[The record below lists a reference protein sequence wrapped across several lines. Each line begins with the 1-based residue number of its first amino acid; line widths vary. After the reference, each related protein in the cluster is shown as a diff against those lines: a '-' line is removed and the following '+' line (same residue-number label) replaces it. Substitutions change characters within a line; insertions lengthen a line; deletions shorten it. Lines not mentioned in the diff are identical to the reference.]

1 MDANGRKAFWDAL
14 LNVKLDNPQSI
25 EALRQAATPPR
36 LLCRFRPVSE
46 KSLLQLQENK
56 LYYSSA
62 DYYDDP
68 FDTYFYIDL
77 TNLKRFVETLKQMLA
92 GKNETVMKGLE
103 AVAPLLNVSSESLV
117 QSLTH
122 TVPDFSELRG
132 QLEVIRKDIQKQLFS
147 ICFCENPCNETLW
160 LKYADNHRGFVQIY
174 DLSCETTFLCGKE
187 EICRNCPS
195 GQHPPQ
201 FYPVFYSDER
211 YDASKFALGCRMM
224 QDTHW
229 GTLAPLV
236 QQLILKD
243 MAWEVERISLI
254 KKKCHEYD
262 QEWRMLR
269 PQIACGRTY
278 VKMRPCTVIAGL
290 RMPEYQ
296 CRLVHSAATV
306 AGISDI
312 RKMYIDDSD
321 RLNSRPMKEE

>member
-46 KSLLQLQENK
+46 NSLLQLQENK

-122 TVPDFSELRG
+122 TVPDYSELRG
-132 QLEVIRKDIQKQLFS
+132 QLEVIRNNIQKQLFS
-147 ICFCENPCNETLW
+147 ICFCENPFNETLW
-160 LKYADNHRGFVQIY
+160 LKYADNHSGFVQIY

-278 VKMRPCTVIAGL
+278 VKMRPCRVIAGL

>member
-1 MDANGRKAFWDAL
+1 MDEEGRKAFWNAL
-14 LNVKLDNPQSI
+14 LNAKLDNPQSM

-46 KSLLQLQENK
+46 NSLLQLQENK

-132 QLEVIRKDIQKQLFS
+132 QLDVIRNDIQTQLFS
-147 ICFCENPCNETLW
+147 ICFCEDPFNETLW

-174 DLSCETTFLCGKE
+174 DLSCETTILCGKE

-278 VKMRPCTVIAGL
+278 VKMRPCRVIAGL

>member
-14 LNVKLDNPQSI
+14 LNAKLDNPQSI

-36 LLCRFRPVSE
+36 LLCRFRPVNE
-46 KSLLQLQENK
+46 NSLLQLQENK

-77 TNLKRFVETLKQMLA
+77 ANLKHFVETLKQMLA

-278 VKMRPCTVIAGL
+278 VKMRPCRVIAGL

>member
-14 LNVKLDNPQSI
+14 LNAKLDNPQSI

-132 QLEVIRKDIQKQLFS
+132 QLEVIRNNIQKQLFS

-278 VKMRPCTVIAGL
+278 VKMRPCRVIAGL

>member
-1 MDANGRKAFWDAL
+1 MDENGRKVFWDAL

-278 VKMRPCTVIAGL
+278 VKMRPCRVIAGL

>member
-14 LNVKLDNPQSI
+14 LNAKLDNPQSI

-46 KSLLQLQENK
+46 NSLLQLQKNR

-77 TNLKRFVETLKQMLA
+77 TNLKQFVETLKLLLA
-92 GKNETVMKGLE
+92 SKNESVMKGLD
-103 AVAPLLNVSSESLV
+103 AVAPLLNISSELLV
-117 QSLTH
+117 QLLDN
-122 TVPDFSELRG
+122 TVPDYSELQG
-132 QLEVIRKDIQKQLFS
+132 QLEVIRNSIQKQLFS
-147 ICFCENPCNETLW
+147 ICFCEDPFNETLW
-160 LKYADNHRGFVQIY
+160 LKYADNHKGFVQIY
-174 DLSCETTFLCGKE
+174 DLSCETTFLCRKE
-187 EICRNCPS
+187 EMCRNCPS

-211 YDASKFALGCRMM
+211 YDASKFALDCRII

-236 QQLILKD
+236 QQFILKD
-243 MAWEVERISLI
+243 MAWEAERISLI

-262 QEWRMLR
+262 QEWRMIR

-278 VKMRPCTVIAGL
+278 VKMRPCTVITGL

-296 CRLVHSAATV
+296 RRLVHSAATV
-306 AGISDI
+306 AGISNI
-312 RKMYIDDSD
+312 RKMDIDDSD
-321 RLNSRPMKEE
+321 RLNSRPTKEE

>member
-77 TNLKRFVETLKQMLA
+77 TNLKRFVETLKQLLA
-92 GKNETVMKGLE
+92 GKNESIMKGVE

-122 TVPDFSELRG
+122 TVPDYSELRG
-132 QLEVIRKDIQKQLFS
+132 QLEVIRNNIQKQLFS
-147 ICFCENPCNETLW
+147 ICFCENPFNETLW

-278 VKMRPCTVIAGL
+278 VKMRPCRVIAGL

>member
-46 KSLLQLQENK
+46 NSLLQLQENK

-77 TNLKRFVETLKQMLA
+77 TNLKRFVETLKQLLA
-92 GKNETVMKGLE
+92 GKNE
-103 AVAPLLNVSSESLV
+103 
-117 QSLTH
+117 
-122 TVPDFSELRG
+122 
-132 QLEVIRKDIQKQLFS
+132 S
-147 ICFCENPCNETLW
+147 I
-160 LKYADNHRGFVQIY
+160 
-174 DLSCETTFLCGKE
+174 
-187 EICRNCPS
+187 ICRNCPS

-211 YDASKFALGCRMM
+211 YDASRFALICWLI
-224 QDTHW
+224 QNDNW
-229 GTLAPLV
+229 KTLPPIA
-236 QQLILKD
+236 QQCI
-243 MAWEVERISLI
+243 MNNVAWEVERISLI
-254 KKKCHEYD
+254 KKKCHKYD
-262 QEWRMLR
+262 QEWRMIR
-269 PQIACGRTY
+269 PQIAPGRTY
-278 VKMRPCTVIAGL
+278 VKMRPCTVITGL

-296 CRLVHSAATV
+296 RRLVRSAAKV

-312 RKMYIDDSD
+312 REMYIDDSD
-321 RLNSRPMKEE
+321 RLNSRPTKEE

>member
-14 LNVKLDNPQSI
+14 LNAKLDNPQSI

-46 KSLLQLQENK
+46 NSLLQLQENR

-77 TNLKRFVETLKQMLA
+77 TNLKQFVETLKLLLA
-92 GKNETVMKGLE
+92 SKNESVMKGLD
-103 AVAPLLNVSSESLV
+103 AVAPLLNISSELLV
-117 QSLTH
+117 QLLDN

-147 ICFCENPCNETLW
+147 ICFCEDPFNETLW
-160 LKYADNHRGFVQIY
+160 LKYADNHKGFVQIY
-174 DLSCETTFLCGKE
+174 DLSCETTFLCRKE
-187 EICRNCPS
+187 EMCRNCPS

-278 VKMRPCTVIAGL
+278 VKMRPCRVIAGL

>member
-1 MDANGRKAFWDAL
+1 MDANGRKAFWNAL
-14 LNVKLDNPQSI
+14 LNAKLDNPQSM

-36 LLCRFRPVSE
+36 LLCRFLPVSE
-46 KSLLQLQENK
+46 NSLLQLQENK

-278 VKMRPCTVIAGL
+278 VKMRPCRVIAGL

>member
-1 MDANGRKAFWDAL
+1 MDENGRKVFWDAL
-14 LNVKLDNPQSI
+14 LNAKLDNPQSM

-36 LLCRFRPVSE
+36 LLCRFRPVNE
-46 KSLLQLQENK
+46 NSLLQLQENK

-77 TNLKRFVETLKQMLA
+77 ANLKHFVETLKQMLA

-262 QEWRMLR
+262 
-269 PQIACGRTY
+269 
-278 VKMRPCTVIAGL
+278 
-290 RMPEYQ
+290 
-296 CRLVHSAATV
+296 H
-306 AGISDI
+306 GISF
-312 RKMYIDDSD
+312 
-321 RLNSRPMKEE
+321 

>member
-201 FYPVFYSDER
+201 FYPVFYSAER

-269 PQIACGRTY
+269 PQIAHGRTF
-278 VKMRPCTVIAGL
+278 VKMRPCRVIAGL

-312 RKMYIDDSD
+312 RKMYIDDAD
-321 RLNSRPMKEE
+321 RLNRRPM

>member
-1 MDANGRKAFWDAL
+1 MDANGRKAFWNAL
-14 LNVKLDNPQSI
+14 LNAKLDNPQSM

-278 VKMRPCTVIAGL
+278 VKMRPCRVIAGL

>member
-278 VKMRPCTVIAGL
+278 VKMRPCRVIAGL

-321 RLNSRPMKEE
+321 RLNSRPTKEE

>member
-1 MDANGRKAFWDAL
+1 MDEEGRKAFWDAL
-14 LNVKLDNPQSI
+14 LNAKLDNPQSM

-46 KSLLQLQENK
+46 NSLLQLQENK

-236 QQLILKD
+236 QQFILKD
-243 MAWEVERISLI
+243 MAWEAERISLI

-278 VKMRPCTVIAGL
+278 VKMRPCRVIAGL

>member
-36 LLCRFRPVSE
+36 LLCRFRPVNE
-46 KSLLQLQENK
+46 NSLLQLQENK

-278 VKMRPCTVIAGL
+278 VKMRPCRVIAGL

>member
-278 VKMRPCTVIAGL
+278 VKMRPCRVIAGL

>member
-77 TNLKRFVETLKQMLA
+77 TNLKRFVETLKQLLA
-92 GKNETVMKGLE
+92 GKNESIMKGVE

-278 VKMRPCTVIAGL
+278 VKMRPCRVIAGL

>member
-1 MDANGRKAFWDAL
+1 
-14 LNVKLDNPQSI
+14 
-25 EALRQAATPPR
+25 
-36 LLCRFRPVSE
+36 
-46 KSLLQLQENK
+46 
-56 LYYSSA
+56 
-62 DYYDDP
+62 
-68 FDTYFYIDL
+68 
-77 TNLKRFVETLKQMLA
+77 
-92 GKNETVMKGLE
+92 MKGLE

-278 VKMRPCTVIAGL
+278 VKMRPCRVIAGL

>member
-77 TNLKRFVETLKQMLA
+77 TNLKRFVETLKQLLA

-278 VKMRPCTVIAGL
+278 VKMRPCRVIAGL

>member
-1 MDANGRKAFWDAL
+1 MDEEGRKAFWNAL
-14 LNVKLDNPQSI
+14 LNAKLDNPQSM

-46 KSLLQLQENK
+46 NSLLQLQENK

-77 TNLKRFVETLKQMLA
+77 TNLKRFVETLKQLLA
-92 GKNETVMKGLE
+92 GKNESIMKGAE

-132 QLEVIRKDIQKQLFS
+132 QLDVIRNDIQTQLFS
-147 ICFCENPCNETLW
+147 ICFCEDPFNETLW

-174 DLSCETTFLCGKE
+174 DLSCETTILCGKE

-211 YDASKFALGCRMM
+211 YDASRFALICWLI
-224 QDTHW
+224 QNDNW
-229 GTLAPLV
+229 KTLPPIA
-236 QQLILKD
+236 QQCI
-243 MAWEVERISLI
+243 MNNVAWEVERISLI
-254 KKKCHEYD
+254 KKKCHKYD
-262 QEWRMLR
+262 QEWRMIR
-269 PQIACGRTY
+269 PQIAPSRTY
-278 VKMRPCTVIAGL
+278 VKMRPCTVITGL

-296 CRLVHSAATV
+296 RRLVRSAAKV

-312 RKMYIDDSD
+312 REMYIDDSD
-321 RLNSRPMKEE
+321 RLNSRPTKEE

>member
-14 LNVKLDNPQSI
+14 LNAKLDNPQSI

-132 QLEVIRKDIQKQLFS
+132 QLEVIRNNIQKQLFS

-278 VKMRPCTVIAGL
+278 VKMRPCRVIAGL

-321 RLNSRPMKEE
+321 RLNSRPTKEE